1 MSLTNKKIDDFLK
14 SERRETLQVIFLG
27 VIPVLLILIWLSF
40 PPLGETSELTGTVVN
55 LTGVPTEEGDRL
67 YILVK
72 LDNGNNNPVRV
83 YIPRVTFYKKGKA
96 VILTKTKPLFFG
108 RTVYRFKKYVT

>member
-1 MSLTNKKIDDFLK
+1 MSLTNKKIDDFFK
-14 SERRETLQVIFLG
+14 NERRETLQIIFLV
-27 VIPVLLILIWLSF
+27 VIPVLLILIWLIIA
-40 PPLGETSELTGTVVN
+40 PQGETSEVTGTVVS

-72 LDNGNNNPVRV
+72 LDNGNKNPVRV

-96 VILTKTKPLFFG
+96 VVLTKTKSLLFG
-108 RTVYRFKKYVT
+108 RPLYKFKKYVT